1 MTQRANL
8 LWSGP
13 AERPYPSSMR
23 LLPLF
28 PLVLLL
34 VGALLSSGD
43 SWAALGDEEVTVD
56 DPAKDSAQAREQLET
71 AQQDIMAELRALE
84 EGYSDL
90 EALAGKNEKE
100 QEELLVARLNDL
112 QERLVRIQ
120 EELRKRPKK
129 KRQK

>member
-1 MTQRANL
+1 MTQRVNL
-8 LWSGP
+8 LWSGI

-28 PLVLLL
+28 PLVVLL

-43 SWAALGDEEVTVD
+43 SWASLGDEEVTVD
-56 DPAKDSAQAREQLET
+56 DAAKDRGQTRQQLET
-71 AQQDIMAELRALE
+71 AQRDIMAEIRALE

-90 EALAGKNEKE
+90 EALAGKSEKE

-112 QERLVRIQ
+112 QERLVGIQ
-120 EELRKRPKK
+120 EELRKLPKT
-129 KRQK
+129 KREK